1 MRMLSEEGRCKVDSW
16 NWDHGDGRAPDW
28 RVRLEGVCKECLLDN
43 PVGIWQTAVQRAEG
57 SEAGPVESPGE
68 LKSKKD

>member
-1 MRMLSEEGRCKVDSW
+1 M
-16 NWDHGDGRAPDW
+16 GRAPDW

-43 PVGIWQTAVQRAEG
+43 SMGIWQTAVQRAEG

-68 LKSKKD
+68 LKSNKD